1 MYEIIYKNTQSIIIS
16 SLICV
21 ITLLSSFSFFVYR
34 VQVIT
39 YLLFLIE
46 LLLLEKLYK
55 TNKLKY
61 LILLIID
68 SIIIVN
74 MHMHLWMFSIILTL
88 PDRLLNKDIFKF
100 SKSSYKL
107 STIIISILALIF
119 SSFISIFHGIQ
130 FWFPF
135 VALSSKGYKNILE
148 MRPPSLLSYPLLIV
162 LIVISLI
169 LIFKKGIKIKYKDLF
184 MIVGIL
190 FFSCIAQRNVIYAQ
204 LIVPIYITN
213 IYSYNKTINIKKTKI
228 NNNIIYPLIVFILL
242 FSFIN
247 IFNSI
252 PNNKNDFNT
261 NEDSMVNYIK
271 QIPNYQDIRIYN
283 QVNDGPYLLYND
295 IKVLSDTRMEV
306 YLEEFNGGFDI
317 IPTIENNNFE
327 NIVELYNLNYYL
339 SYSELDINDD
349 WELIYQADGKYL
361 YRKKDHK
368 DINYCL
374 LKE

>member
-1 MYEIIYKNTQSIIIS
+1 
-16 SLICV
+16 
-21 ITLLSSFSFFVYR
+21 
-34 VQVIT
+34 
-39 YLLFLIE
+39 
-46 LLLLEKLYK
+46 
-55 TNKLKY
+55 
-61 LILLIID
+61 
-68 SIIIVN
+68 
-74 MHMHLWMFSIILTL
+74 
-88 PDRLLNKDIFKF
+88 
-100 SKSSYKL
+100 
-107 STIIISILALIF
+107 
-119 SSFISIFHGIQ
+119 
-130 FWFPF
+130 
-135 VALSSKGYKNILE
+135 
-148 MRPPSLLSYPLLIV
+148 
-162 LIVISLI
+162 
-169 LIFKKGIKIKYKDLF
+169 